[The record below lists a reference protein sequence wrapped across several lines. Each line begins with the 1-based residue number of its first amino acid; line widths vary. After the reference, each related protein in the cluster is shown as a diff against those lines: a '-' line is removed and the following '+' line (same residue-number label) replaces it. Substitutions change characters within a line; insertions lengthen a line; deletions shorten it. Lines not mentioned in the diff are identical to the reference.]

1 MSDTPIQIAIVDDDP
16 RVISGMQVLISG
28 QRDMQW
34 VAQASDGA
42 AAVRMAR
49 EIACDVILMDVRMP
63 NMDGIAATREIV
75 KARKGDLPRVLVMT
89 TFEHDHYVYEALAAG
104 ASGFV
109 LKRSQTETLFEAIR
123 VAARGESL
131 VLPVLTRTVV
141 QRFSPEYAR
150 ANDPRMKLLAT
161 LTEREADMLRQIALG
176 LTNAEIAEAMAVSI
190 NTVKTHVANVLGKL
204 ALRDRTQAVILA
216 YETGFIQRPTS

>member
-1 MSDTPIQIAIVDDDP
+1 MSDVPIRTIIVDDDP
-16 RVISGMQVLISG
+16 RVISAMQMLING
-28 QRDMQW
+28 QPDMHC
-34 VAQASDGA
+34 VAQAGDGA
-42 AAVRMAR
+42 AAVRVAR
-49 EIACDVILMDVRMP
+49 DIPCDVMLMDVRMP

-75 KARKGDLPRVLVMT
+75 KARNGDLPRVLVMT
-89 TFEHDHYVYEALAAG
+89 TFEHDNYVYEALAAG

-131 VLPVLTRTVV
+131 VLPVMTRTVV
-141 QRFSPEYAR
+141 QRFAPEYAR

-161 LTEREADMLRQIALG
+161 LTEREAEMLRHIALG
-176 LTNAEIAEAMAVSI
+176 LTNAEIADVMAVSI

-216 YETGFIQRPTS
+216 YETEFIQRPS

>member
-1 MSDTPIQIAIVDDDP
+1 MSDAPIQIIIIDDDP
-16 RVISGMQVLISG
+16 RVISAMQMLING
-28 QRDMQW
+28 QPDMRC
-34 VAQASDGA
+34 VAHAVDGT

-49 EIACDVILMDVRMP
+49 DIPCDVMLMDVRMP
-63 NMDGIAATREIV
+63 YMDGIAATREIV
-75 KARKGDLPRVLVMT
+75 KARKGELPRVLVMT
-89 TFEHDHYVYEALAAG
+89 TFEHDNYVYEALAAG

-131 VLPVLTRTVV
+131 VLPVMTRTVV
-141 QRFSPEYAR
+141 QRFSAEYAR
-150 ANDPRMKLLAT
+150 TNDPRLKLLST
-161 LTEREADMLRQIALG
+161 LTEREAEMLRRIALG
-176 LTNAEIAEAMAVSI
+176 LTNAEIAEAMALSI

-216 YETGFIQRPTS
+216 YETGFIQRPS